1 MHYIWEARAFL
12 ASAAVMEKKYK
23 FISVHIFALKP
34 AGMTRFLTFHLL
46 ATRRN
51 PRVNSKLTFSV
62 HSSYG

>member
-1 MHYIWEARAFL
+1 MGSMSFFGKC
-12 ASAAVMEKKYK
+12 SGNGKKYK